1 MNHTATREG
10 ALPFSWTLAPLLT
23 AFAVLVL
30 TLIRWT
36 GNFAWDDGAITLAYS
51 RTLAEHGRFALTPV
65 SEVVE
70 GSSSLLFTGLMAA
83 VQWVGHLGF
92 DAFVRAAQ
100 LATLVFW
107 MAVLVVMDRVLRPHL
122 PHPLTR
128 TALLGLMAVLP
139 MPLAEILN
147 GMEMTLFAL
156 LLLGTSI
163 AFEQRSAWV
172 WLGVPLLML
181 VRFEAAFYLG
191 FALSA
196 LVVFAPRRRVQA
208 LATLAWLFALFALFT
223 AWRWSYFGDV
233 LPNTIRAKMHPPYLP
248 AGMGWPLLQAKAM
261 GLLEFLKVNAV
272 WLAALALCAPA
283 RRPKGLWARWSR
295 WDFKA
300 WVVLSFGVF
309 AAMSGANWGYEGR
322 MCLACLPLLVWL
334 LCERISVG
342 RAMGWARWGQGLL
355 AQPRLR
361 ACLPSTPA
369 AVLRWA
375 LVLTFLVNFTVLV
388 FLGKTLIRGSYH
400 QGLMPPAL
408 HERVAHQ
415 LAVSRSESGN
425 WLGVTPENFRT
436 TGLTLDRI
444 RQSLRLRDVGVLT
457 PDVGGLAL
465 CCTQIKVLD
474 YGLLTSASLARTGYA
489 GLSAYLQQEKPD
501 LVITHSLWSENAH
514 IYELKPFTDH
524 YVPVV
529 VDAKHFWLRREHLTT
544 LLASPMWRATRLP
557 DLQSLARARYGGWA
571 IDMAYIRAHV
581 HEPIWQFDAR

>member
-1 MNHTATREG
+1 MNHTASRAG
-10 ALPFSWTLAPLLT
+10 ALAFAWTLAPLLT
-23 AFAVLVL
+23 AFAVLAL
-30 TLIRWT
+30 TLIHWT
-36 GNFAWDDGAITLAYS
+36 GNFAWDDGAITLAYA
-51 RTLAEHGRFALTPV
+51 RTLAEHGRFAVTPV

-83 VQWVGHLGF
+83 VQSVGHLGF
-92 DAFVRAAQ
+92 DALVRAAQ
-100 LATLVFW
+100 WATLLFW

-122 PHPLTR
+122 PHHLTR
-128 TALLGLMAVLP
+128 TAVLGLLAVLP

-163 AFEQRSAWV
+163 AFERRSAWV

-196 LVVFAPRRRVQA
+196 LVVFDPRRRGQA
-208 LATLAWLFALFALFT
+208 LATLAWLFVLFAVFT

-248 AGMGWPLLQAKAM
+248 ASMGWPLLQAKSM
-261 GLLEFLKVNAV
+261 GLLEFVKVNAV
-272 WLAALALCAPA
+272 WLLALVLCAPA
-283 RRPKGLWARWSR
+283 RRPKGLWGHWAR

-300 WVVLSFGVF
+300 WLVLAFGVF
-309 AAMSGANWGYEGR
+309 AALSGANWGYEGR

-334 LCERISVG
+334 LCERISIG
-342 RAMGWARWGQGLL
+342 RSAGWARWGQGLL
-355 AQPRLR
+355 ARPRVR
-361 ACLPSTPA
+361 VWLPVTPA
-369 AVLRWA
+369 GVLSWA
-375 LVLTFLVNFTVLV
+375 LVGTFLVNVTVVV
-388 FLGKTLIRGSYH
+388 FLGKTLIRGAYY

-408 HERVAHQ
+408 HDRVAQQ

-444 RQSLRLRDVGVLT
+444 RQSLRLREVAVLT

-465 CCTQIKVLD
+465 CCEQIRVLD

-489 GLSAYLQQEKPD
+489 GMAAYLQQERPD
-501 LVITHSLWSENAH
+501 VAITHSFWSEDAR

-529 VDAKHFWLRREHLTT
+529 VDAKLFWLRREHLPTM
-544 LLASPMWRATRLP
+544 LASPMWRATRLA
-557 DLQSLARARYGGWA
+557 DLQPLARARYGGWA
-571 IDMAYIRAHV
+571 IDMAYIRERV
-581 HEPIWQFDAR
+581 REPVWQFGSR